1 MPRNTEEW
9 ARIAKRW
16 KFLDLYATLMS
27 GERDGDEVMPV
38 VTLGVAK
45 GVVRFYEGAPNMGNQ
60 QAPRVPASSLEGQNA
75 DHGLPQAW
83 IDEFCDDRLMPIVR
97 SAINSMR

>member
-38 VTLGVAK
+38 VTLRAAK
-45 GVVRFYEGAPNMGNQ
+45 GVVRFYEGTPNRCNQ
-60 QAPRVPASSLEGQNA
+60 QAPRLPASSLEGQNA
-75 DHGLPQAW
+75 NHGLPQTW
-83 IDEFCDDRLMPIVR
+83 IDEFCQDRLMPIVR
-97 SAINSMR
+97 SVIDSTR